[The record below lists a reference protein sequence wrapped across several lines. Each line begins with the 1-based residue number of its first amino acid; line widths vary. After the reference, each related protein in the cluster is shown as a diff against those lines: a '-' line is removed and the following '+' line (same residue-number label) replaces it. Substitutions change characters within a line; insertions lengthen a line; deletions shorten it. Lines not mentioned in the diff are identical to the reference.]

1 MKLMF
6 IGDVVSKQGCGF
18 LAKHI
23 FDLKKEYEIDI
34 LAING
39 ENSAPGNGITKAS
52 LDMLL
57 NCGADVITTGNHS
70 FQRRDSVHI
79 YDEYDYLLR
88 PINYP
93 DGVIG
98 KGMYILD
105 IGRTQ
110 VAFINAMGVV
120 YLEPLDN
127 PFTAIDKAL
136 SGITT
141 PNIFVDFHAE
151 ATAEKKCMG
160 HYLSGRVTGV
170 FGTHTH
176 VQTADEMILGDHT
189 AYITDVG
196 MTGPERSVLGVDSD
210 IATSKMKYH
219 YPVMFKESA
228 NPCFINGVVV
238 DFDERTGKAR
248 DIKRIIKR

>member
-6 IGDVVSKQGCGF
+6 IGDVVSKQGCEF

-23 FDLKKEYEIDI
+23 FDLKREYEVDI
-34 LAING
+34 LAVNG

-98 KGMYILD
+98 KGVYILD
-105 IGRTQ
+105 AGRTQ
-110 VAFINAMGVV
+110 IAFINAMGVV
-120 YLEPLDN
+120 YLEPIDN

-136 SGITT
+136 SEIST

-160 HYLSGRVTGV
+160 HYLTGRVTGV

-176 VQTADEMILGDHT
+176 VQTADEMILGEHT

-210 IATSKMKYH
+210 IATSKMRLH
-219 YPVMFKESA
+219 YPVMFKESSS
-228 NPCFINGVVV
+228 PCFINAVVV
-238 DFDERTGKAR
+238 DFDEKTGKAR

>member
-6 IGDVVSKQGCGF
+6 IGDVVSKQGCEF

-23 FDLKKEYEIDI
+23 FDLKREYEVDI
-34 LAING
+34 LAVNG
-39 ENSAPGNGITKAS
+39 ENSAAGNGITKTS
-52 LDMLL
+52 MDMLL

-70 FQRRDSVHI
+70 FKRRDSVHI

-105 IGRTQ
+105 TGKTQ
-110 VAFINAMGVV
+110 IAFINAMGVV
-120 YLEPLDN
+120 YLEPIDN

-136 SGITT
+136 SEIST

-160 HYLSGRVTGV
+160 HYLTGRVTGV

-176 VQTADEMILGDHT
+176 VQTTDEMILGNHT

-210 IATSKMKYH
+210 IATAKMRLH
-219 YPVMFKESA
+219 YPVMFKESS

-238 DFDERTGKAR
+238 DFDEKTGKAR

>member
-6 IGDVVSKQGCGF
+6 IGDVVSKQGCKF
-18 LAKHI
+18 LAGHI
-23 FDLKKEYEIDI
+23 FDLKKEYEADI
-34 LAING
+34 LVING

-52 LDMLL
+52 LDMLTE
-57 NCGADVITTGNHS
+57 CGADVITTGNHS

-79 YDEYDYLLR
+79 FDECDYLLR
-88 PINYP
+88 PLNYP

-98 KGMYILD
+98 KGVYILD
-105 IGRTQ
+105 AGRTQ
-110 VAFINAMGVV
+110 IAFINLMGVV
-120 YLEPLDN
+120 YLEPIDN
-127 PFTAIDKAL
+127 PFTAVDKAL
-136 SGITT
+136 SSIST
-141 PNIFVDFHAE
+141 PNIFIDFHAE

-176 VQTADEMILGDHT
+176 VQTADEMILDNHT

-210 IATSKMKYH
+210 IATSKMKFH
-219 YPVMFKESA
+219 YPVMFKEST

-238 DFDERTGKAR
+238 DFDEHTGKAR
-248 DIKRIIKR
+248 DIKRIIRR